1 MQYFILLGA
10 VIGKGYMLQHN
21 IIAGYGYDFPE
32 SGSTGRFKSSFAAST
47 AYSIDFA
54 SLMKVVAFI
63 NGPTMLRERIIPIAS
78 SAGEILPFCTSKR
91 PTGRTPRSVVA

>member
-1 MQYFILLGA
+1 
-10 VIGKGYMLQHN
+10 MLQHN

-32 SGSTGRFKSSFAAST
+32 SGSIGRFKSSFAAST

-63 NGPTMLRERIIPIAS
+63 NLVTMLRE
-78 SAGEILPFCTSKR
+78 E
-91 PTGRTPRSVVA
+91 